1 MVSVEYFDLADEAIL
16 GACRGAVAAGV
27 IAGVGAGAGADYQNQ
42 ALFVLEH
49 LQKITPSFSRQPDY

>member
-1 MVSVEYFDLADEAIL
+1 LADQDSL